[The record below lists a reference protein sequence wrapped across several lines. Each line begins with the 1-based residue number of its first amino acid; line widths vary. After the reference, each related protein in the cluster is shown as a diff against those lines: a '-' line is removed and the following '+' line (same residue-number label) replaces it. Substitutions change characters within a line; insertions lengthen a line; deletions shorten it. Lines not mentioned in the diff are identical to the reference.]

1 MRIKSVTQL
10 MAIKPH
16 PMAFTG
22 DWEALMG
29 RPELKG
35 SMIIYGPSGCG
46 KTRFSLTFAHYLTGF
61 EKVAYVVA
69 EEGFGL
75 SVQEAVKEIGADK
88 AGARLRLV
96 EGATMPELYDWVSRS
111 RSPRIVFIDSVQMS
125 GLTQSDFL
133 KFDNMTGKLFV
144 YVSHEDPKD
153 RRPLGALARKIEY
166 HSFVKMR
173 VEGYRAMAKSRY
185 GGGKPFD
192 IWPEEAAK
200 YHGDK

>member
-1 MRIKSVTQL
+1 MRIKSVTQI

-46 KTRFSLTFAHYLTGF
+46 KTRFSLTFAHYLTSF

-125 GLTQSDFL
+125 WLTQSDFL

-153 RRPLGALARKIEY
+153 RRPLGTLARKIEY

-173 VEGYRAMAKSRY
+173 IEGYRAMAKSRY
-185 GGGKPFD
+185 GGGNPFD

>member
-1 MRIKSVTQL
+1 MRIKSVAQL
-10 MAIKPH
+10 MAIKPR

-75 SVQEAVKEIGADK
+75 SVKEAVKEIGADK

-96 EGATMPELYDWVSRS
+96 EGATMPELYDWISCP

-125 GLTQSDFL
+125 GLTLPDFL
-133 KFDNMTGKLFV
+133 KFDSMTRKLFV

-166 HSFVKMR
+166 YSFVKMR
-173 VEGYRAMAKSRY
+173 VEGYRTMAKSRY